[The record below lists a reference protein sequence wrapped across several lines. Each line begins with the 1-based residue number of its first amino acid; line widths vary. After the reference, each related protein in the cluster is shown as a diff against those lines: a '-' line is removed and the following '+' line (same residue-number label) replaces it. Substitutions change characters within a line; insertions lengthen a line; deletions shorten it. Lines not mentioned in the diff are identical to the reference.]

1 MAGGTR
7 SAANQSEGRN
17 MDDERLIVE
26 VEKHKI
32 IYETNH
38 PFYKDNGR
46 KDKAWHLI
54 AAILGVDGEYKVL
67 LKRL

>member
-1 MAGGTR
+1 
-7 SAANQSEGRN
+7 
-17 MDDERLIVE
+17 MDDEKFIVE

-32 IYETNH
+32 IYDTTD

-54 AAILGVDGEYKVL
+54 AGVLGVDGKSKL
-67 LKRL
+67 LLNNNYYYYYLKT